1 MSNQQP
7 VPESERTLGGRDFFL
22 LWAGAGIALTEIW
35 AGGLLAPL
43 GLTAG
48 LVVILLG
55 HLIGNTPFA
64 LAGLIGSRHGVPSM
78 VSTRG
83 AMGVRGSHLPALLNV
98 VQLVGWTAVMLWVG
112 GQAAARLTSAH
123 TGLGAPFWI
132 VVGGVLTT
140 AWTLGGHRFWQKL
153 QVAAV
158 LLLVALSFI
167 MSYLLL
173 KEHGLTELLQKP
185 PREGLRFM
193 GGLDLVIA
201 MPISWLPLAADY
213 ARYARRSRT
222 AFLGS
227 WLGYFLA
234 SSWMFAVG
242 LAAAVATGTA
252 TPDAMVMDL
261 LASYGLAAAALLVIL
276 ISTFTTTFL
285 DIYSNAVSILSVA
298 PRIGE
303 RTAIVIGGA
312 LGTVLALF
320 LNPLQYE
327 HFLLFIGSAFCP
339 LFGVV
344 FADYFIRKRGHY
356 EAAQLFAGARY
367 HYRGG
372 YHLPGLLAW
381 AAGFGLYHLCAQRFT
396 SLGASLP
403 SMAGA
408 AILYLVFTMGSRT
421 PAAAPAP
428 EERS

>member
-1 MSNQQP
+1 MTSQQP
-7 VPESERTLGGRDFFL
+7 VAAGERTLAGRDFLL

-48 LVVILLG
+48 LLVIVLG
-55 HLIGNTPFA
+55 HFIGNTPFA

-83 AMGVRGSHLPALLNV
+83 AMGVRGSYLPALLNI

-112 GQAAARLTSAH
+112 GQAAARLTQPH

-140 AWTLGGHRFWQKL
+140 AWTLGGHRLWQKL

-167 MSYLLL
+167 MTYLLL
-173 KEHGLTELLQKP
+173 KQHGWQELMQRPAPGGLT
-185 PREGLRFM
+185 FM

-213 ARYARRSRT
+213 ARYAQRSRG

-234 SSWMFAVG
+234 SSWMYAVG
-242 LAAAVATGTA
+242 LAAAIATGTG

-261 LASYGLAAAALLVIL
+261 LASYGLAAGALLVIL

-285 DIYSNAVSILSVA
+285 DIYSNAISILSLA

-303 RTAIVIGGA
+303 RTAIVTGGV
-312 LGTVLALF
+312 LGTVSALF

-344 FADYFIRKRGHY
+344 FADYFIRHRGHY
-356 EAAQLFAGARY
+356 EADQLFAGPRY
-367 HYRGG
+367 WYRGG
-372 YHLPGLLAW
+372 FHLPGLLAW

-396 SLGASLP
+396 VAGASLP
-403 SMAGA
+403 GMLGA
-408 AILYLVFTMGSRT
+408 AFLYLLFTLGARRT
-421 PAAAPAP
+421 AVAP
-428 EERS
+428 ST